1 MITERIIHT
10 AKSAM
15 PFEKKVRSLLSKKRV
30 LIPVLAVS
38 SAVFIAAAAA
48 VQFSAYH
55 SDMGAWYNIAVCLLT
70 FPAIGLTAELFT
82 SVFSF
87 RKAGYIVS
95 ASLIY
100 LMFAAMHA
108 VWCVWTTMDIGPNGL
123 PEYAEAFVRESLVL
137 YAVPFVLALVVSLFV
152 LRERKIKSDA
162 V

>member
-1 MITERIIHT
+1 MITERIIH
-10 AKSAM
+10 AAESAV
-15 PFEKKVRSLLSKKRV
+15 PFEKKVRSVLSKKRV
-30 LIPVLAVS
+30 LIPVLTVS

-95 ASLIY
+95 ASVVY
-100 LMFAAMHA
+100 LMFSAMHA
-108 VWCVWTTMDIGPNGL
+108 CWCVWTTMDIGPNGF
-123 PEYAEAFVRESLVL
+123 PEFVNALVPESLVL

-152 LRERKIKSDA
+152 LRGRKPKGGA
-162 V
+162 A